1 VKFFEQERFMTYPIS
16 ALDGIDAGTVARLKA
31 AGIRTTERLLEAAK
45 DAKGR
50 KALEEQIGVD
60 AKRLLCWANMADR
73 MRIKGMGRDYAELL
87 RQAGVDTV
95 RELKHRNA
103 ARLARAIAAAN
114 QKRRRVRLPPSEK
127 AVTRWIDQAKKLPLK
142 ISY

>member
-1 VKFFEQERFMTYPIS
+1 MTYPIS
-16 ALDGIDAGTVARLKA
+16 ALDGIDADTVQRLKQ
-31 AGIRTTERLLEAAK
+31 AGIRTTERLLELAK

-50 KALEEQIGVD
+50 KALAERTGLDPRQ
-60 AKRLLCWANMADR
+60 LLCWANTADCL
-73 MRIKGMGRDYAELL
+73 RIKGMGHDFAELL
-87 RQAGVDTV
+87 RAAGVTTV

-103 ARLARAIAAAN
+103 ARLARALSAAN
-114 QKRRRVRLPPSEK
+114 AQRRLVKLPPSEK